1 MQQPY
6 AHFNFPLH
14 SICYSALK
22 GWQRLLILVNLK
34 LVDFSVFFSLQVSS
48 SYLVDMQ
55 DEGKSRAII
64 FAELSQSY

>member
-34 LVDFSVFFSLQVSS
+34 LVDFSVF
-48 SYLVDMQ
+48 
-55 DEGKSRAII
+55 SRFRCPLHI
-64 FAELSQSY
+64 S